1 MVLLLLS
8 LTLGLSY
15 AAMRSQST
23 AGMIQRNSDRRA
35 SARQAAITGL
45 SMALKK
51 MHRSDWT
58 GVDTSLSGSL
68 SASES
73 FLVTYTAGDATL
85 SAGDSD
91 QPYRVTLLST
101 GYAIDSEH
109 VQSIA
114 TYKVRAVVRLIPRKL
129 ADEPADW
136 ATMLNYT
143 VYQWAFGGFTMTV
156 PARIEG
162 PVRIQ
167 AILNLDWNYDWWGNP
182 RDNYHTD
189 LEKMREA
196 GQGDYRPF
204 SGQVTLDKSWQ
215 WWDTINVLKDRLK
228 LTVVDASMRTI
239 TGMTFPSTLSTYRL
253 YPGGKT
259 YAIPMLPRTIQA
271 AVYQPDPAT
280 NPAGLYFRLGAL
292 DVGDDTTIR
301 GTVITTANSRG
312 RITSPATRPASGRR
326 PSTAAGHDGTRAVAG
341 RCGGRKFQVGPNA
354 DVAITGLVS
363 AYNNFEVLADSH
375 TDITMSHQG
384 KLIAQRHLFPRPHGL
399 VQVILVVE
407 CPIHR
412 IPCQEGLVNGIKY
425 FPEWLKSTNRWIS
438 RTFDHQARRQSIR
451 YHWHNPQTRFT
462 WPIQRRRSAVGP
474 AQLDGKPIMRGE
486 GRGTRARTD
495 SRTSPLTPRPNK
507 GVPAMPRKTGLMLL
521 VIASVLCYCVL
532 AFTRRARPSGPHAT
546 GQSRG
551 GAEGDHLQ
559 PGGDQEPVEGAN
571 ALLRSGQVKV
581 IVTELP
587 KN

>member
-51 MHRSDWT
+51 MHRGDWT

-271 AVYQPDPAT
+271 AVYQTDPAT

-301 GTVITTANSRG
+301 GTVITAANSGG
-312 RITSPATRPASGRR
+312 RIYVPGKRVRIEAVGLP
-326 PSTAAGHDGTRAVAG
+326 PLLGTTEPVQLPVAVVG
-341 RCGGRKFQVGPNA
+341 ESFQVGPNA
-354 DVAITGLVS
+354 EVAITGLIS

-384 KLIAQRHLFPRPHGL
+384 KLIAQGIYFHGRTDWYKSSSWWNA
-399 VQVILVVE
+399 QYTAF
-407 CPIHR
+407 HA
-412 IPCQEGLVNGIKY
+412 QEGLVNGIKY
-425 FPEWLKSTNRWIS
+425 FPEWLKKYQGLDFAPRLTIKPDANP
-438 RTFDHQARRQSIR
+438 IR
-451 YHWHNPQTRFT
+451 YHWHNPQNTIYVAH
-462 WPIQRRRSAVGP
+462 PS
-474 AQLDGKPIMRGE
+474 DG
-486 GRGTRARTD
+486 
-495 SRTSPLTPRPNK
+495 
-507 GVPAMPRKTGLMLL
+507 GLRWDLL
-521 VIASVLCYCVL
+521 SW
-532 AFTRRARPSGPHAT
+532 
-546 GQSRG
+546 
-551 GAEGDHLQ
+551 
-559 PGGDQEPVEGAN
+559 
-571 ALLRSGQVKV
+571 
-581 IVTELP
+581 TENL
-587 KN
+587 